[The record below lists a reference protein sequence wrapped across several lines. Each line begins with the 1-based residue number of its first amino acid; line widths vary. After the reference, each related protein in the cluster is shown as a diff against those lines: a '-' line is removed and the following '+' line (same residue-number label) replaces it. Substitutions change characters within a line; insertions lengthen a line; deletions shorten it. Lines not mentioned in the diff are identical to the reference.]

1 MYKNELF
8 ATDMLLLTSVQSKLC
23 RVVTIFKSSRSLII
37 IGCTHAAL
45 RIPYLISLFVEV
57 LCFILFSLWMV
68 TNLTISKR
76 KIAQHDL
83 GLKEISCSI
92 AVRLVRL
99 SPLVNLKNLR
109 TYRFGAGRMS
119 VVSVRQFKLITKAQ
133 RVRVRFIK

>member
-1 MYKNELF
+1 
-8 ATDMLLLTSVQSKLC
+8 MLLLTSLQNKLC
-23 RVVTIFKSSRSLII
+23 RVVTIFESNSSLII
-37 IGCTHAAL
+37 IGCTHATL
-45 RIPYLISLFVEV
+45 CIPYLISLFVEV

-68 TNLTISKR
+68 TNLTTSKR

-109 TYRFGAGRMS
+109 TYSFQSRYRFGAGRMS

-133 RVRVRFIK
+133 RVRVL